1 MTRVAAC
8 QISLS
13 IENPA
18 GNISHAN
25 QGIAEAISQ
34 GAQIIVLP
42 ELTNS
47 GYVFTSVSEVQDRST
62 TLDGAT
68 WQTQSIGFTIEAR
81 QENVKPRSVA
91 AQR

>member
-25 QGIAEAISQ
+25 QGIAEAISH

-42 ELTNS
+42 ELT
-47 GYVFTSVSEVQDRST
+47 R
-62 TLDGAT
+62 L
-68 WQTQSIGFTIEAR
+68 SIIAF
-81 QENVKPRSVA
+81 
-91 AQR
+91 

>member
-8 QISLS
+8 QISLD

-18 GNISHAN
+18 QNIERAN
-25 QGIAEAISQ
+25 KAISDAISQ

-47 GYVFTSVSEVQDRST
+47 GYAFT
-62 TLDGAT
+62 
-68 WQTQSIGFTIEAR
+68 
-81 QENVKPRSVA
+81 
-91 AQR
+91 